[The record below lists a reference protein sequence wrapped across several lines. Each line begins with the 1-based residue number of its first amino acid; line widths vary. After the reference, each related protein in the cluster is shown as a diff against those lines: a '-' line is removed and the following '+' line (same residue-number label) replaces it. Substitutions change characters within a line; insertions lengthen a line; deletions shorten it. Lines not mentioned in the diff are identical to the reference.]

1 MPAPAAASWSTTRVF
16 GTWGGHDGSMLAGTY
31 RVLLPARVGNTPS
44 DKIIPAGVFAQGML
58 NVTPG
63 SPSFDLEVPC
73 NDDPDN
79 SPNGWKPV
87 ILITFSQT
95 GIAPETYEIPTPT
108 GVEIN
113 LRNVVLSE
121 TIPDSV
127 EILIRDIPGGL
138 ATLDA
143 AGKLKT
149 EQVPDGIGGGVE
161 SWAEV
166 TATTDYPASGLVLG
180 DDARLTNQRTPTDGS
195 VTAAKVASGLHL
207 LTTAERTQVLAAQ
220 SAAQVD
226 TRADARIDAR
236 ITGSPAAYDTFLEIA
251 NAMAADDTV
260 ATALAAT
267 VATKAPKTEGL
278 GVRVKTGGT
287 WPARPTG
294 YASVLSIGADPSP
307 LDQVAGDLRWIP
319 Q

>member
-1 MPAPAAASWSTTRVF
+1 MPAPAAASWSTTRAYH
-16 GTWGGHDGSMLAGTY
+16 TYLWHDGSMLAGTY
-31 RVLLPARVGNTPS
+31 RVIMQQRVGNAPS
-44 DKIIPAGVFAQGML
+44 DATIPAGLFASGLL
-58 NVTPG
+58 NTTPG
-63 SPSFDLEVPC
+63 SPSFDMQVPC

-79 SPNGWKPV
+79 FPNGWQLV
-87 ILITFSQT
+87 IRFDFSQS
-95 GIAPETYEIPTPT
+95 GIEPETFIIDTPT
-108 GVEIN
+108 GVDIN
-113 LRNVVLSE
+113 LRTVILAE
-121 TIPDSV
+121 TIPDAV
-127 EILIRDIPGGL
+127 NVLIRDVPGGL
-138 ATLDA
+138 ATLDT

-149 EQVPDGIGGGVE
+149 EQIPDGIGGGVE

-278 GVRVKTGGT
+278 GVRVKSGGT